1 MLKVHTSEM
10 SLWMR
15 LSYISDWKT
24 VGVQG
29 SGFRCMSLL
38 PRTLMRNVRPVCS
51 SSSHVRVLALLIHTA
66 LHLCLLRMM
75 VSTCFLV
82 GTFFPACKLL
92 LKYDD
97 AVVVFRKLVQ
107 PPTSSI
113 WNEDCHLDRRLWCT
127 SRHCQGAKFGKIT
140 QIVHVVQGFSA

>member
-1 MLKVHTSEM
+1 MG
-10 SLWMR
+10 LWIR
-15 LSYISDWKT
+15 SSYIYISDWKT

-29 SGFRCMSLL
+29 SGFHCMSLL
-38 PRTLMRNVRPVCS
+38 SRTLMLGNVRPVCS
-51 SSSHVRVLALLIHTA
+51 SSSHVGVLALLIHTA
-66 LHLCLLRMM
+66 LHLWLLRMM

-113 WNEDCHLDRRLWCT
+113 WNEDCHLDRRLRCT

-140 QIVHVVQGFSA
+140 QTVHVLQGFSA